1 MYIKINAT
9 NKTMT
14 LCKLIFSKSNKN
26 IADFNW
32 IYNRTNGFNY
42 KTCECDNLDECKSKN
57 IKKDDNNGKYK
68 INISPKYKHL
78 FVNY

>member
-1 MYIKINAT
+1 MYAKINAR
-9 NKTMT
+9 NKTVT

-42 KTCECDNLDECKSKN
+42 KTCECDNLYECKSKN
-57 IKKDDNNGKYK
+57 IKNDNNYAKYK
-68 INISPKYKHL
+68 IKISPKYKHL

>member
-42 KTCECDNLDECKSKN
+42 KTCECDNLYECKSKN
-57 IKKDDNNGKYK
+57 IKNDNNYAKYK
-68 INISPKYKHL
+68 SPKYK
-78 FVNY
+78 